1 MSTEFPKFDLPK
13 FELPKFASVDTDTLL
28 AAHRRNVEAL
38 TSASQILA
46 DGVKTLTQRQAEIVQ
61 ARMSAFGQKV
71 ETSVKAKEI
80 APVDGQIDEVKSA
93 YEQFLA
99 DSKELMEIVTKAQ
112 ADALQVVNHCV
123 LANFDDMKKMAA

>member
-1 MSTEFPKFDLPK
+1 MTTEFPKFDLPK
-13 FELPKFASVDTDTLL
+13 FTNVDTDAVM
-28 AAHRRNVEAL
+28 AAHRRNLEAF

-46 DGVKTLTQRQAEIVQ
+46 DGVKTLTQRQTEIVQ

-71 ETSVKAKEI
+71 ESTVKAKEI
-80 APVDGQIDEVKSA
+80 APVEGQIDEVKSA

-99 DSKELMEIVTKAQ
+99 DSKELVEIITKAQ
-112 ADALQVVNHCV
+112 AEALQVVNHCM